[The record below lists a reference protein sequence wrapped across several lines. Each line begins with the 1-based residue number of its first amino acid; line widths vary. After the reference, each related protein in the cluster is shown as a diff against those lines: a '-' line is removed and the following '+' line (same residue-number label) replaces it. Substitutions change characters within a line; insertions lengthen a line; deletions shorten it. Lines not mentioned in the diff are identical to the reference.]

1 MIYILYDEYQVMTTT
16 DMDEAM
22 EALILGMSLYGYTE
36 SAIHARVME
45 QDCELK
51 IREGA

>member
-16 DMDEAM
+16 DMDDVM

-36 SAIHARVME
+36 SAMHARVME
-45 QDCELK
+45 SDCEMK
-51 IREGA
+51 RSESA